1 MDESTFETFEEELG
15 KPLQEVPPQKPIRQA
30 RTGGRAEM
38 YAQRRVREEAPIVQQ
53 VPKMIPREHPVSSA
67 TSLRKAL
74 SIQNLTQIETPW
86 EGVTL
91 NRCLIAAITILLLSS
106 GLQRIHEAVRGRKEV
121 SEELIALNDRH
132 ALIKRGKITP
142 HELDTSL
149 WDTLFWWIDDDDD
162 EGKSK
167 RASRR
172 RVSRGLRHRAL
183 PDLRLLKKRETKF
196 TERRRR
202 GRREVDETK
211 ERLTKEKEMKVK
223 KKVKEVK
230 EEEEDIEMK
239 KPKKPAKESKQK
251 PMKKERIC
259 DAQIMSA

>member
-15 KPLQEVPPQKPIRQA
+15 KPLQEAPPQKPIRQV

-67 TSLRKAL
+67 TATLRKAL

-106 GLQRIHEAVRGRKEV
+106 GLQRIHDAVRGRKDV
-121 SEELIALNDRH
+121 SEDLIALNDRH
-132 ALIKRGKITP
+132 TLIKRGKITP
-142 HELDTSL
+142 HEPDTSL

-162 EGKSK
+162 DEGKSK
-167 RASRR
+167 RAARGK
-172 RVSRGLRHRAL
+172 VSRSLRHRPL
-183 PDLRLLKKRETKF
+183 PDLRLLKKRDTRF

-202 GRREVDETK
+202 GKRDVDETK
-211 ERLTKEKEMKVK
+211 ERLTKDKEIKSQ
-223 KKVKEVK
+223 
-230 EEEEDIEMK
+230 EEEGQESGRRGGGHRTDEETK
-239 KPKKPAKESKQK
+239 ETSEREQAKT
-251 PMKKERIC
+251 
-259 DAQIMSA
+259 

>member
-15 KPLQEVPPQKPIRQA
+15 KPLEDVPPQKPVRQA

-38 YAQRRVREEAPIVQQ
+38 SAQRRVREEAPNVQQ
-53 VPKMIPREHPVSSA
+53 APKMIPREHPVSGA
-67 TSLRKAL
+67 TSLRRAL
-74 SIQNLTQIETPW
+74 SVQNLTQTETPW

-106 GLQRIHEAVRGRKEV
+106 GLQRIHEVVRGRKDV
-121 SEELIALNDRH
+121 SEELTALHDRH
-132 ALIKRGKITP
+132 ALIKRGKITQ
-142 HELDTSL
+142 HEPYTSL

-162 EGKSK
+162 DDEGKSK
-167 RASRR
+167 RVSRG

-202 GRREVDETK
+202 RRGRREEDETK

-223 KKVKEVK
+223 KVEE
-230 EEEEDIEMK
+230 EEEEDTEEMK
-239 KPKKPAKESKQK
+239 KPKKAVKESKLKQ
-251 PMKKERIC
+251 
-259 DAQIMSA
+259 

>member
-15 KPLQEVPPQKPIRQA
+15 KPLQDVPPQKPIRQA
-30 RTGGRAEM
+30 RTGGRA
-38 YAQRRVREEAPIVQQ
+38 A
-53 VPKMIPREHPVSSA
+53 
-67 TSLRKAL
+67 SLRKAL

-106 GLQRIHEAVRGRKEV
+106 GLQRIHGRRGRKEV

-162 EGKSK
+162 DDEGKSK
-167 RASRR
+167 RASRG

-223 KKVKEVK
+223 EVEE

-239 KPKKPAKESKQK
+239 KPAKESKQK
-251 PMKKERIC
+251 PVKRERIS
-259 DAQIMSA
+259 DAQITSA

>member
-15 KPLQEVPPQKPIRQA
+15 KPLQEVPPQKPVRQT
-30 RTGGRAEM
+30 RTEGRAEM

-53 VPKMIPREHPVSSA
+53 VPKMTPREHPVSSA

-106 GLQRIHEAVRGRKEV
+106 VLQRIHEAVRGRKDV
-121 SEELIALNDRH
+121 SEELMALNERH
-132 ALIKRGKITP
+132 TLIKRGKITP
-142 HELDTSL
+142 HEPDTSL
-149 WDTLFWWIDDDDD
+149 WETFFWWIDDDDD

-167 RASRR
+167 RATRG

-183 PDLRLLKKRETKF
+183 PDPRLLKKRETKF
-196 TERRRR
+196 TERRRH
-202 GRREVDETK
+202 EVDETK
-211 ERLTKEKEMKVK
+211 EKLTKEKEMKVK
-223 KKVKEVK
+223 KKVE
-230 EEEEDIEMK
+230 EEEEDIEKMK
-239 KPKKPAKESKQK
+239 KPKKPAKESKRK
-251 PMKKERIC
+251 PMKKEN
-259 DAQIMSA
+259 Q

>member
-15 KPLQEVPPQKPIRQA
+15 KPLQEVPPQKPVRQT
-30 RTGGRAEM
+30 RTGGRTEM

-67 TSLRKAL
+67 TSLRKAF

-106 GLQRIHEAVRGRKEV
+106 VLQRIHEAVRGRKDV
-121 SEELIALNDRH
+121 SEELIALNERH
-132 ALIKRGKITP
+132 TLIKRGKITP
-142 HELDTSL
+142 HEPDTSL
-149 WDTLFWWIDDDDD
+149 WETFFWWIDDDDD

-167 RASRR
+167 RATRG

-183 PDLRLLKKRETKF
+183 PDPRLLKKRETKF

-202 GRREVDETK
+202 HEVDETK
-211 ERLTKEKEMKVK
+211 EKLTKEEEMKVK
-223 KKVKEVK
+223 KKVE
-230 EEEEDIEMK
+230 EEEEDIEKMN
-239 KPKKPAKESKQK
+239 KPKKPAKESKRK
-251 PMKKERIC
+251 PMKKEN
-259 DAQIMSA
+259 Q

>member
-15 KPLQEVPPQKPIRQA
+15 KPLQEVPPQKPIRQV
-30 RTGGRAEM
+30 RTGARAEM

-106 GLQRIHEAVRGRKEV
+106 GLQRLHEAVRGRKDV
-121 SEELIALNDRH
+121 SEDLIALNDRH
-132 ALIKRGKITP
+132 TVIKKGKITP
-142 HELDTSL
+142 HEPDTSL

-162 EGKSK
+162 DNEGKSK
-167 RASRR
+167 RGTRG
-172 RVSRGLRHRAL
+172 RVSKSHRHRTL
-183 PDLRLLKKRETKF
+183 PDLRLLKKRGTNF
-196 TERRRR
+196 TMRRRR
-202 GRREVDETK
+202 GRDEIDETK
-211 ERLTKEKEMKVK
+211 ERLTKEKEVKIK
-223 KKVKEVK
+223 KKVKKVEE
-230 EEEEDIEMK
+230 EEEEDVEKMK
-239 KPKKPAKESKQK
+239 KPKKQAKESKQK
-251 PMKKERIC
+251 PIKKEKV
-259 DAQIMSA
+259 SA